1 MHPEVLV
8 RMAADCVFNT
18 QVRAGSICYLI
29 AAGVVVQ
36 HRFKVEVVMPATFAA
51 KVAERHH
58 GSAGFLSN
66 PCGGCDGCCR
76 DAKKRCK
83 DAVLAAIVLIGGI
96 PDDPVGFE
104 AANQPSKVI
113 PVQGRAIKTLAGAG
127 HDSVEQGIIMVAW
140 HHSRFGNQGIKGT
153 TKIQGAVMTTQ

>member
-1 MHPEVLV
+1 N
-8 RMAADCVFNT
+8 A
-18 QVRAGSICYLI
+18 QVSAGGICYLI

-36 HRFKVEVVMPATFAA
+36 HRLKIEVVMPATFAA
-51 KVAERHH
+51 EMAERYH
-58 GSAGFLSN
+58 GSASFLGN

-83 DAVLAAIVLIGGI
+83 DTVLAAVILIGGI

-113 PVQGRAIKTLAGAG
+113 PVQDRAIKTLAGAG
-127 HDSVEQGIIMVAW
+127 HDSVEQGVIMVAL
-140 HHSRFGNQGIKGT
+140 HHIRFGKQ
-153 TKIQGAVMTTQ
+153 